1 MIVLP
6 IFGDPN
12 PHPPTPKETPTS
24 TVLPSPV
31 FETPKNNQGSFDE
44 SGSGGWTPRFAEEFS
59 VFNST
64 PGNLAAPQGQFLDFS
79 TSTTYLTSLGHKS
92 PSSAENIAVQIASH
106 VNHLS
111 PNPNLPLPPVHPS
124 RRLLSSP
131 GPPAT
136 EEEANQPG
144 SQQTSIKKVCRATA
158 QEDLPQTATPPPSGR
173 GRERRIAPKV
183 QTDTMQDDQVF
194 GQEFV
199 VDAQQQQN
207 MAGFV
212 TSPTD
217 MFGYPMSAPA
227 TAPFADSR
235 SFWDTDMGGMDI
247 DFTAAGTDVFQTS
260 NHRPMNS
267 LDWGKQ
273 NQMFQDTGALPQQHQ
288 PNRALPAKKERA
300 LAPKPPMAH
309 LDTATPDMAMFNAS
323 FPTPVEDS
331 FVMMNQGNGVDPGLL
346 FTRPPSS
353 SMDAAMFDPM
363 AQAAP
368 MPSFSQPE
376 LVRSPVK
383 KTMKGEL
390 RRSASTK
397 DTVASRKIDRSSASS
412 PVKGLGRPGLSRSA
426 SETRGRKPLA
436 RASLPTL
443 APAIKPTPQQNAPRS
458 LSQAARPSA
467 SGRTSP
473 LKNPHSRLSSL
484 GSIPEATTP
493 RVRTSVKFT
502 IDSRGRARAE
512 TTTVIEDGDEG
523 NSAPTVIRSRKEGR
537 SRSRSKQRYSS
548 EDDESS
554 TDDEPIIIPSR
565 NSSFALPEARNNP
578 SFVQQSFSSQHS
590 ISEQQQ
596 QGASSLGIYY
606 SNNNDQHHQQQNT
619 DHHNDG
625 ESDAE
630 TVMNWPESGRGDAAS
645 ELRKVVENRQKK
657 ISLNTSQRFLSGP
670 PYSSSNTISPTTLD
684 GGSLPTPS
692 TDRGSQI
699 RCICKST
706 NSRVKGN
713 GYLRILRNAT
723 SRQMHRH
730 HAQDTPPDLHLHVLQ
745 SGRWFFEYDGAGS
758 VPVSSQVF
766 SVV

>member
-1 MIVLP
+1 M
-6 IFGDPN
+6 
-12 PHPPTPKETPTS
+12 
-24 TVLPSPV
+24 
-31 FETPKNNQGSFDE
+31 
-44 SGSGGWTPRFAEEFS
+44 
-59 VFNST
+59 
-64 PGNLAAPQGQFLDFS
+64 
-79 TSTTYLTSLGHKS
+79 
-92 PSSAENIAVQIASH
+92 SAENIAAKIASH

-124 RRLLSSP
+124 QRLLSSSDSLATDSTTIEEP
-131 GPPAT
+131 G
-136 EEEANQPG
+136 QLG
-144 SQQTSIKKVCRATA
+144 SQQASSKKVCRGTVEEAP
-158 QEDLPQTATPPPSGR
+158 PQTATPPPSGR
-173 GRERRIAPKV
+173 SRERRIAPKV
-183 QTDTMQDDQVF
+183 RTDTMQDDQVF

-212 TSPTD
+212 TTPTD

-227 TAPFADSR
+227 AAPYADSR

-247 DFTAAGTDVFQTS
+247 DFSTASADVFQTS

-273 NQMFQDTGALPQQHQ
+273 NQMFQESGALPQQNQ
-288 PNRALPAKKERA
+288 DNRAPPKRERA
-300 LAPKPPMAH
+300 LAPKPPMAN
-309 LDTATPDMAMFNAS
+309 LDTATPDMAMFHAS
-323 FPTPVEDS
+323 FPTSAEDS

-353 SMDAAMFDPM
+353 SMDAAIFDPM
-363 AQAAP
+363 AQTAP

-376 LVRSPVK
+376 LVRSPAK
-383 KTMKGEL
+383 QNMKAEL

-412 PVKGLGRPGLSRSA
+412 PVKALGRPGLSRSA
-426 SETRGRKPLA
+426 SENRGRKPLA

-443 APAIKPTPQQNAPRS
+443 APAIRPTPQHNPPRS
-458 LSQAARPSA
+458 LSQAARS

-512 TTTVIEDGDEG
+512 TTTVIEDGEEE
-523 NSAPTVIRSRKEGR
+523 NPLSTVIRSRKEAR
-537 SRSRSKQRYSS
+537 SRSRSKHRYSS

-565 NSSFALPEARNNP
+565 NASFALPDARNP
-578 SFVQQSFSSQHS
+578 SFVQSFSSQRTTS
-590 ISEQQQ
+590 D

-606 SNNNDQHHQQQNT
+606 NEQSHA
-619 DHHNDG
+619 HNDG

-657 ISLNTSQRFLSGP
+657 MTLNTSQRFVSGP
-670 PYSSSNTISPTTLD
+670 PYSSSNTISPTTLTD
-684 GGSLPTPS
+684 SSLPTPS
-692 TDRGSQI
+692 TDTGSQI

-713 GYLRILRNAT
+713 GYLV
-723 SRQMHRH
+723 QWY
-730 HAQDTPPDLHLHVLQ
+730 DCLQ
-745 SGRWFFEYDGAGS
+745 
-758 VPVSSQVF
+758 PVF
-766 SVV
+766 SFLSGCYLFDGFHPCLY